1 MAFKPGQSGNPSGRP
16 KEKPWADAIK
26 RALARREHTGSGA
39 DLNRLAEA
47 LLDKGAEGDMAAL
60 KELGDRLD
68 GKVPQAIVGDADFD
82 PVRLVVT
89 PVDASL

>member
-1 MAFKPGQSGNPSGRP
+1 MAFQPGQSGNPAGRP
-16 KEKPWADAIK
+16 KRKAFSDALLMELAQSGDPERLRKVARALIAKALDGDMPAIK
-26 RALARREHTGSGA
+26 ELA
-39 DLNRLAEA
+39 
-47 LLDKGAEGDMAAL
+47 
-60 KELGDRLD
+60 DRLD

>member
-1 MAFKPGQSGNPSGRP
+1 MAFKPGQSGNPSGRR

-39 DLNRLAEA
+39 DLNRLAET

-60 KELGDRLD
+60 KGLGDRLD
-68 GKVPQAIVGDADFD
+68 GKVPQGIVGDADFD